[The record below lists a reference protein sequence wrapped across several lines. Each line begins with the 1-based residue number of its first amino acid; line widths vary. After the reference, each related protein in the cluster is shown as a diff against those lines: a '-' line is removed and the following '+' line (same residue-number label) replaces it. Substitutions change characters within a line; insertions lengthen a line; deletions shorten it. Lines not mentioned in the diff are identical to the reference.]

1 MGWNVIEM
9 TTNVDDD
16 GGCCEALW
24 LNDKI
29 AWDCALFVRPL
40 MEWKINWLDV
50 YCNLEVKIQ
59 WRKSTRN
66 NLQDIGLNKL
76 TSSTK
81 FTTSSATSSLRTYV
95 Q

>member
-1 MGWNVIEM
+1 MMVVL
-9 TTNVDDD
+9 VD
-16 GGCCEALW
+16 GCYATAK

-29 AWDCALFVRPL
+29 AWDCALSV

-76 TSSTK
+76 TATAKSYHFLGHRFFAYL
-81 FTTSSATSSLRTYV
+81 FTMYKDNARS
-95 Q
+95 